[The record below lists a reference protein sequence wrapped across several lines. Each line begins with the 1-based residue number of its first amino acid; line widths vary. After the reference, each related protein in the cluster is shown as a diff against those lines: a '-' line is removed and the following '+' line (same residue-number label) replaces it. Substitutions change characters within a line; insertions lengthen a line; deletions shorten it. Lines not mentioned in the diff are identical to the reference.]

1 MRNRLHLT
9 LFLSLA
15 AAGCASRAPAP
26 ALDLTEERAL
36 ALFSR
41 AAPASLEGR
50 GRLGVRTPDGQSAF
64 SFRLAYD
71 GASGLRVDLTWKAFV
86 GLVRRDGSVLVRGD
100 SVWLDLPD
108 DAGPDEGGLD
118 HPTRIDLLGGLA
130 PDELI
135 LALLGAAGDLEE
147 RRGELVAFRS
157 EPRAESYVLTFERGN
172 HVESLTIR
180 ASTGD
185 LRERELYDR
194 GRGRRLR
201 VLYERFAAVDGA
213 RRPAVVDVR
222 DSESRARIRFVF
234 SDQAVGRAPDPARFA
249 PPAGARLLGWARLEG
264 RPGLPER
271 GTSAPLGGS

>member
-1 MRNRLHLT
+1 MLILV
-9 LFLSLA
+9 FA

-26 ALDLTEERAL
+26 ALDLTQERAL

-41 AAPASLEGR
+41 AAPASLEGK

-108 DAGPDEGGLD
+108 DAGPDEAVFGR
-118 HPTRIDLLGGLA
+118 PTRIELLGGLA

-135 LALLGAAGDLEE
+135 LALVGAAGDLEE

-157 EPRAESYVLTFERGN
+157 EPRAEGYVLTFERGDR
-172 HVESLTIR
+172 VESLTIR

-185 LRERELYDR
+185 LRARELYDR
-194 GRGRRLR
+194 GRGRRLH
-201 VLYERFAAVDGA
+201 VLYDRFAAVDGS

-234 SDQAVGRAPDPARFA
+234 SEQAVGRAHDPARFA
-249 PPAGARLLGWARLEG
+249 PPAGARLLGCARPGG
-264 RPGLPER
+264 RPSLTAR